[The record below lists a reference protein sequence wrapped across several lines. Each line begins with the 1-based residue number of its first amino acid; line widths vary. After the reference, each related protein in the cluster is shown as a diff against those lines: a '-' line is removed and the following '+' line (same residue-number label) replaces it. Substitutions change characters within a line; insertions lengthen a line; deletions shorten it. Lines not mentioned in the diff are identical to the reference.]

1 MKSYIYYISL
11 LFLACMGMTS
21 CTEHEIEEIDD
32 AQYLEL
38 TLSCVNLSS
47 TRADDVP
54 STMGGEDDFNENLIR
69 TLHYFLYPSGVADGN
84 AVNAV
89 LAGKFNVAEGTK
101 KNAVIR
107 IPMDEPTLNNVVFP
121 RPHNDCNV
129 YLIANLPADV
139 SKNIDLD
146 PEGGYSGTS
155 IDELKALA
163 INSFK
168 NADVRSTYETQDFV
182 MDGEAKATIVSR
194 SKTIAARGT
203 ILLDRLAAKL
213 TTRISVTESFTDTD
227 GMVWTPQTGSMEIH
241 LDNAV
246 SNTTLGGTFGNSH
259 FDYAQRRWIGTR
271 TETVG
276 GQTKTQY
283 VFYPFYSYPCQW
295 EYLDEDALVMYIKLP
310 WLGRSSDGN
319 TTRTETCY
327 YKVYPNTMQLD
338 RNSWYNMDLHIG
350 VLGSFSETEE
360 PVVIENY
367 EYKVIDWK
375 NGFDKWDAGLNI
387 NTDLLSAH
395 YLVVEQ
401 NHYVVNNKN
410 TFEIPFITS
419 HECIIK
425 DYDNNT
431 DGNAANDFKVTKKI
445 FIRDGEPV
453 NDDQDITDEA
463 RKGNWITIEG
473 NKIVLKHPLN
483 NNFESSTDYDYTPY
497 TFTFTICHKDNQ
509 NKFQEKITI
518 IQKPAISVAAE
529 LNTKYVQGGSSN
541 NGYVFVNANSVPNYG
556 STNNSYNYGGLG
568 NLQTSGNNSNPY
580 MYIIE
585 VSVLPKG
592 SEYIL
597 GDPRVKFT
605 WSQSDINEFAQA
617 PALNGTSPR
626 KLTNYYGTI
635 NKSSVE
641 NMLAPK
647 FRVASAHGRVAS
659 SFQDYNGIV
668 KRSATYQEDGYPAGR
683 WRLPTRAEIKFVAKL
698 YADKKIPPLFHS
710 ESGFTVDYWY
720 STGTITPK
728 SDGTLSYN
736 DEPTSSTTGA
746 VRSVYDEWYWE
757 QLTPSRLTD
766 YKVFT
771 WGDEIN

>member
-1 MKSYIYYISL
+1 MRYLILYINTFL
-11 LFLACMGMTS
+11 LACLSIVSCSDIESIEADYEKAIELTVS
-21 CTEHEIEEIDD
+21 CTN
-32 AQYLEL
+32 QNV
-38 TLSCVNLSS
+38 TRS
-47 TRADDVP
+47 TAP
-54 STMGGEDDFNENLIR
+54 GEKLLNENLIS
-69 TLHYFLYPSGVADGN
+69 TLHYFLYKSGATDQ
-84 AVNAV
+84 NAV
-89 LAGKFNVAEGTK
+89 LVGKINIAEGTQ
-101 KNAVIR
+101 NSAVVR
-107 IPMDEPTLNNVVFP
+107 IPMNEQELNNVVFP
-121 RPHNDCNV
+121 NPYNTCEV
-129 YLIANLPADV
+129 YLIANLPDGILP
-139 SKNIDLD
+139 NDLKTLTD
-146 PEGGYSGTS
+146 TRLAT
-155 IDELKALA
+155 LKEKVIETNFKA
-163 INSFK
+163 NMPQPSFI
-168 NADVRSTYETQDFV
+168 
-182 MDGEAKATIVSR
+182 MDGQAQATIVSR
-194 SKTIAARGT
+194 KKTVAAKGT
-203 ILLDRLAAKL
+203 IELERLAAKL
-213 TTRISVTESFTDTD
+213 TTRISVADSFTDTD
-227 GMVWTPQTGSMEIH
+227 GSVWTPETTGMQIH
-241 LDNAV
+241 LDNCV
-246 SNTTLGGTFGNSH
+246 SNTTIAATLGDKH
-259 FDYAQRRWIGTR
+259 FDYDQGVYMGTK
-271 TETVG
+271 TETID
-276 GQTKTQY
+276 GQNVVY
-283 VFYPFYSYPCQW
+283 HVYAPFYSYPCQW
-295 EYLDEDALVMYIKLP
+295 EFNSDEALVIYVTLP
-310 WLGRSSDGN
+310 WKCTKNG
-319 TTRTETCY
+319 TTEYKYCY
-327 YKVYPNTMQLD
+327 YKVYPSTMQLD
-338 RNSWYNMDLHIG
+338 RNSWYNLDMHID
-350 VLGSFSETEE
+350 VFGSFTVTEE
-360 PVVIENY
+360 PVVIENFK
-367 EYKVIDWK
+367 YKVIDWK
-375 NGFDKWDAGLNI
+375 NGFPDWSAGLNI

-401 NHYVVNNKN
+401 NKYVVNNKN
-410 TFEIPFITS
+410 TFEVPFITS

-425 DYDNNT
+425 DYNGNTDNNT
-431 DGNAANDFKVTKKI
+431 ANDFKVTKKI
-445 FIRDGEPV
+445 FIKDGKPV
-453 NDDQDITDEA
+453 NEDQDITDEA

-635 NKSSVE
+635 NESSVE

-659 SFQDYNGIV
+659 SFQNYNGIV

-766 YKVFT
+766 YEVFT